1 MSETWIQNIFWDVG
15 LPRKG
20 FAEPRWQMPV
30 RWKNRRRHGTLRW
43 HMRPLLLTC
52 AGILLGSVLLRAQ
65 ANADSGASA
74 PEFAGSVPVFKSSSQ
89 LVLVDVLV
97 MDPKS
102 GLPVNTLQ
110 RDDFQVSDNG
120 RVVPFAAFD
129 SGARYD
135 TRSIALWFV
144 VICNL
149 PGHGPHSELASGSF
163 AGNESLLRPGLE
175 DMDKR
180 DRVGVAHWCDDGEA
194 KIDLRPTV
202 KQDLA
207 ISTLATVL
215 KPVPPDLKIDNR
227 TGELTL
233 QRLVRLIIDDAHEG
247 NPQPLPVVV
256 FLHSDHT
263 GMPIRELNRIVDEF
277 LETSGIAFGIKD
289 HGVDEFIKGMLGNGE
304 QGSVLHYM
312 VEATGGQ
319 YYSVPKEMFSL
330 ALQSILAQLHFRY
343 ELGFKPP
350 SLDGKRHELKV
361 ELVGAAKKQYKS
373 VQLRYR
379 PEYIPKPN

>member
-1 MSETWIQNIFWDVG
+1 
-15 LPRKG
+15 
-20 FAEPRWQMPV
+20 
-30 RWKNRRRHGTLRW
+30 
-43 HMRPLLLTC
+43 MRMLLSIC
-52 AGILLGSVLLRAQ
+52 AGILLNATLLCSQESANPGRS
-65 ANADSGASA
+65 ANAGTDT
-74 PEFAGSVPVFKSSSQ
+74 VPVFTSNSQ
-89 LVLVDVLV
+89 LVLVDVLAL
-97 MDPKS
+97 DPKT

-110 RDDFQVSDNG
+110 RQDFQVSDNG
-120 RVVPFAAFD
+120 HVVPFTAFD
-129 SGARYD
+129 SGAHYD

-149 PGHGPHSELASGSF
+149 PGHGPRSELASGSF
-163 AGNESLLRPGLE
+163 AGRESLLRPGLD
-175 DMDKR
+175 DMEKQ

-194 KIDLRPTV
+194 KLDLRPTANR
-202 KQDLA
+202 DLA
-207 ISTLATVL
+207 ISTLASVL

-233 QRLVRLIIDDAHEG
+233 QRLVRLIIDDAHQG

-263 GMPIRELNRIVDEF
+263 GMPVRELNLIVDEF

-289 HGVDEFIKGMLGNGE
+289 RDVDDFIKGMLYNGE

-312 VEATGGQ
+312 VEATGGL
-319 YYSVPKEMFSL
+319 YYSVPKGMFSL

-350 SLDGKRHELKV
+350 SLDGKRHELRV